1 MNAHVRRGGVLAA
14 AVLLAVSGVSG
25 CAAPPTPELSAPA
38 HAGHTASPAQP
49 QAPLREGERFVDLG
63 MASAYTPVPPHGGTD
78 DYRCFLIDP
87 GLTAPTFVTG
97 SQFLPQNTD
106 VLHHAIFFRVDP
118 EDVAQARVVDERDAG
133 DGWTCFSGTGIG
145 GRSSISAG
153 AGWIGAWAPGGQ
165 ENLAPEGTGYSLAP
179 GSQIVMQIHYNLL
192 ATGGKAAGADRSGF
206 RLRVM
211 DGAANLR
218 PLRTTLLAAPV
229 ELPCPADES
238 GPLCERSASIEDIGA
253 RFGNNAQVLANGLNL
268 LCNRGVPVPGTTQQ
282 CDQSV
287 RAEGEVFAVA
297 GHMHLLGRSI
307 TVELNPGTPGAR
319 TLLDVP
325 AYDFDNQNARPLAE
339 PVPVSPGDV
348 LRVTCTHDATLRRQ
362 LPELKPLPPRYVV
375 WGDGTSDEMCLG
387 IVIWAR
393 P

>member
-1 MNAHVRRGGVLAA
+1 
-14 AVLLAVSGVSG
+14 
-25 CAAPPTPELSAPA
+25 
-38 HAGHTASPAQP
+38 
-49 QAPLREGERFVDLG
+49 
-63 MASAYTPVPPHGGTD
+63 
-78 DYRCFLIDP
+78 
-87 GLTAPTFVTG
+87 
-97 SQFLPQNTD
+97 
-106 VLHHAIFFRVDP
+106 
-118 EDVAQARVVDERDAG
+118 
-133 DGWTCFSGTGIG
+133 
-145 GRSSISAG
+145 
-153 AGWIGAWAPGGQ
+153 
-165 ENLAPEGTGYSLAP
+165 
-179 GSQIVMQIHYNLL
+179 
-192 ATGGKAAGADRSGF
+192 
-206 RLRVM
+206 
-211 DGAANLR
+211 
-218 PLRTTLLAAPV
+218 
-229 ELPCPADES
+229 
-238 GPLCERSASIEDIGA
+238 
-253 RFGNNAQVLANGLNL
+253 LANGLNL